1 MKFFKLKLHNQIF
14 IALVLG
20 TIFGSVFHVDKNEL
34 KLTYYENNIA
44 HSVEIQNWSEFTFL
58 YTDSKTFYEND
69 QWKIIQKFKSLSDD
83 DKRLLTLI
91 IDGKEYSNIKSIEK
105 IKTISSFFK
114 PVGDIFIRLLNMI
127 AIPLVLASLI
137 VGVASLGNIKR
148 LARIGTKTISLY
160 LVTTA
165 IAISIGLV
173 LADVIQPGKQM
184 SQQTKTELLNAYE
197 GDVAQKISSELDL
210 DLVQQL
216 INIVPKNPFKAMA
229 DSEML
234 QIVFFAVLFGVALTF
249 INKDKSTTIIAF
261 FESVSDTMIKLVD
274 IVMLIAPLAVFAL
287 ISFVVGEF
295 GFEIVQTLLWYAL
308 AVLLG
313 FLIHMFLIYGGMIK
327 IFTPVKLKSFFSALR
342 PAQAV
347 AFSTSSS
354 AATLPVTMECCN
366 ENLGISKSITSFT
379 LPLGATINMDGTAL
393 YQGVAA
399 MFIAQVYG
407 IDLNLSQQLTIV
419 LTATLASIGT
429 APIPGVGII
438 MLLIVLKSVG
448 IPEEGIALILGIDR
462 ILDMCRTIP
471 NITGDAAV
479 STVIAYSEKE
489 INLNK
494 I

>member
-20 TIFGSVFHVDKNEL
+20 TIFGSVFHVNKNEL
-34 KLTYYENNIA
+34 KLTFYEKNITR
-44 HSVEIQNWSEFTFL
+44 SVEIKRWSEFIFL
-58 YTDSKTFYEND
+58 YTDSKTFYTND

-91 IDGKEYSNIKSIEK
+91 IDGKEYYNIKSIEK

-114 PVGDIFIRLLNMI
+114 PIGDIFIRLLNMI

-160 LVTTA
+160 LITTS

-173 LADVIQPGKQM
+173 LANIIQPGKQM

-261 FESVSDTMIKLVD
+261 FDSISDTMIKLVD

-308 AVLLG
+308 TVLLG
-313 FLIHMFLIYGGMIK
+313 FLLHMVFIYGGMIK

-399 MFIAQVYG
+399 VFIAQVYG
-407 IDLNLSQQLTIV
+407 IELSLAQQLTIV

-429 APIPGVGII
+429 APVPGVGVI

-479 STVIAYSEKE
+479 STVVAYSEKE
-489 INLNK
+489 INLN
-494 I
+494 